1 MKYIRQF
8 GIICGVTC
16 MGEILKYLLPLPIPG
31 SIYGLVLMLLFLS
44 LKVIKI
50 ESVREVGEFLIEFI
64 PAGIGLITAWGQ
76 LKTMLVPVGI
86 ITVVTTF
93 LVMIVTGKV
102 TEMML
107 NQKEKK
113 QTEKMQTGEKE
124 EQDGSGDL

>member
-50 ESVREVGEFLIEFI
+50 ESVREVGEFLIEIMPVMFI
-64 PAGIGLITAWGQ
+64 PAGVGLMTNGKELGEIWLPFTVII
-76 LKTMLVPVGI
+76 LVS
-86 ITVVTTF
+86 TVV
-93 LVMIVTGKV
+93 VMAVTGKLTQWV
-102 TEMML
+102 IRR
-107 NQKEKK
+107 EKK
-113 QTEKMQTGEKE
+113 R
-124 EQDGSGDL
+124 DGK

>member
-1 MKYIRQF
+1 MWSDVY
-8 GIICGVTC
+8 
-16 MGEILKYLLPLPIPG
+16 GEILKYLLPLPIPG
-31 SIYGLVLMLLFLS
+31 SIYGLGLMLLFLS

-50 ESVREVGEFLIEFI
+50 ESVREVGEFLIEIMPVMFI
-64 PAGIGLITAWGQ
+64 PAGVGLITAWGK

-107 NQKEKK
+107 KQKEKK
-113 QTEKMQTGEKE
+113 TDGENADRRK
-124 EQDGSGDL
+124 GGTRWIR

>member
-1 MKYIRQF
+1 
-8 GIICGVTC
+8 

-50 ESVREVGEFLIEFI
+50 ESVREVGEFLIEIMPVMFI

-107 NQKEKK
+107 NQKRKDRRRK
-113 QTEKMQTGEKE
+113 LQTGEKE
-124 EQDGSGDL
+124 EQRMDQVNL

>member
-1 MKYIRQF
+1 
-8 GIICGVTC
+8 

-50 ESVREVGEFLIEFI
+50 ESVREVGEFLIEIMPVMFI
-64 PAGIGLITAWGQ
+64 PAGVGLITAWGQ

-107 NQKEKK
+107 KQKEKK
-113 QTEKMQTGEKE
+113 QTEKTQTGKGE
-124 EQDGSGDL
+124 EEDGSGDLSFGS

>member
-1 MKYIRQF
+1 
-8 GIICGVTC
+8 

-31 SIYGLVLMLLFLS
+31 SIYGLGLMLLFLS

-50 ESVREVGEFLIEFI
+50 ESVREVGEFLIEIMPVMFI
-64 PAGIGLITAWGQ
+64 PAGVGLITAWGK

-107 NQKEKK
+107 KQKEKK

-124 EQDGSGDL
+124 EQDESGDL

>member
-1 MKYIRQF
+1 
-8 GIICGVTC
+8 

-31 SIYGLVLMLLFLS
+31 SIYGLGLMLLFLS

-50 ESVREVGEFLIEFI
+50 ESVREVGEFLIEIMPVMFI
-64 PAGIGLITAWGQ
+64 PAGVGLITAWGK

-107 NQKEKK
+107 KQKEKK

>member
-1 MKYIRQF
+1 
-8 GIICGVTC
+8 

-50 ESVREVGEFLIEFI
+50 ESVREVGEFLIEIMPVMFI
-64 PAGIGLITAWGQ
+64 PAGVGLITAWGQ

-107 NQKEKK
+107 KRKEKK
-113 QTEKMQTGEKE
+113 QTEQTQTGKGE
-124 EQDGSGDL
+124 EQDGSGDLSFGG

>member
-1 MKYIRQF
+1 
-8 GIICGVTC
+8 
-16 MGEILKYLLPLPIPG
+16 MGEILKYLFPLPIPG

-50 ESVREVGEFLIEFI
+50 ESVREVGEFLIEIMPVMFI
-64 PAGIGLITAWGQ
+64 PAGVGLITAWGQ

-107 NQKEKK
+107 KRKEKK
-113 QTEKMQTGEKE
+113 QTEQTQTGKGE
-124 EQDGSGDL
+124 EQDGSGDLSFGG